1 MSDLYRP
8 GVSEVR
14 ARSVLT
20 RFVQLTSELTSRRVA
35 GMQITQQTIENAL
48 RSVPGHAQGKKPVLV
63 IGSPLYKAMLAE
75 GLIGSG
81 GGLTRKGSILAER
94 VQNARTEALFG

>member
-1 MSDLYRP
+1 M
-8 GVSEVR
+8 
-14 ARSVLT
+14 
-20 RFVQLTSELTSRRVA
+20 

-48 RSVPGHAQGKKPVLV
+48 RSAPGHAQGKKPVLV
-63 IGSPLYKAMLAE
+63 IGSPLYKAMVAE
-75 GLIGSG
+75 GLIGPG

>member
-1 MSDLYRP
+1 M
-8 GVSEVR
+8 
-14 ARSVLT
+14 A
-20 RFVQLTSELTSRRVA
+20 RRVVD
-35 GMQITQQTIENAL
+35 MEIKRETIENVL
-48 RSVPGHAQGKKPVLV
+48 RSAPGFAQGKKPVLV

-75 GLIGSG
+75 GLIGPG